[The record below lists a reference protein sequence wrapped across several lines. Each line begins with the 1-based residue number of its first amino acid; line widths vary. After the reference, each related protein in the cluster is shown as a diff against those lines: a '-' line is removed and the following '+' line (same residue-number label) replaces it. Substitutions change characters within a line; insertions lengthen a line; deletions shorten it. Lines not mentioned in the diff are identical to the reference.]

1 MGKTEIL
8 TTISGSAAATASI
21 GRPPAAL
28 EVALEEQQDGR
39 PVVALRRLTWATS
52 LGWCR
57 QQTLRVT
64 PEEAE
69 SIIRVLR
76 ASRRKWSPS
85 RVHASSNVIPFPGR
99 TKKEGGFHRET
110 APPCP
115 KVGRT
120 ISRDGA

>member
-8 TTISGSAAATASI
+8 TTISGSAAETVPI
-21 GRPPAAL
+21 CQPPTAL
-28 EVALEEQQDGR
+28 EVALEEPQDGR

-57 QQTLRVT
+57 QQTLRLT

-69 SIIRVLR
+69 SIVRVLR
-76 ASRRKWSPS
+76 SNRRKWSPS
-85 RVHASSNVIPFPGR
+85 PVHASSNVIPFPGR
-99 TKKEGGFHRET
+99 TKKRGDFHREA
-110 APPCP
+110 APPDP
-115 KVGRT
+115 DMGRT

>member
-8 TTISGSAAATASI
+8 TMISDSAAETVPI
-21 GRPPAAL
+21 GQPPAAL
-28 EVALEEQQDGR
+28 EVALEEPQDGR

-57 QQTLRVT
+57 QQTLRLT

-69 SIIRVLR
+69 SIVRVLR
-76 ASRRKWSPS
+76 SNRRKWSPS
-85 RVHASSNVIPFPGR
+85 PVHASSNVIPFPGS
-99 TKKEGGFHRET
+99 TKKGGGFHREA
-110 APPCP
+110 APHRPD
-115 KVGRT
+115 VGRT